1 MEMKEMMKKLWK
13 SRKTEEKVGLALGG
27 GATLGAAHVGVL
39 RALEEAEVAIDCIA
53 GTSIGAM
60 VGAFYAFGMPV
71 DEIEQIAL
79 ELDWP
84 DISGIALSKRG
95 LLNNDEMGKLLDKYL
110 GDVYFD
116 DADIP
121 FAAVTTD
128 ISTGEK
134 VILDE
139 GDVSEAVKASTCI
152 PVLFEPIKYN
162 GRLLVDGGLKE
173 SVPLSAIQNMGAEF
187 TIGVDLN
194 AHRKYKRPENILDIL
209 NNTLEIALKHLANV
223 DSREIDL
230 LIQPNLAE
238 FSRSETKDIDKM
250 ILEGYR
256 TAKNMLDQKEI
267 G

>member
-1 MEMKEMMKKLWK
+1 MELFGF
-13 SRKTEEKVGLALGG
+13 RTDEKVGLALGG

-39 RALEEAEVAIDCIA
+39 RALEESQIEIDCIA

-60 VGAFYAFGMPV
+60 VGAFYAFGMSV
-71 DEIEQIAL
+71 DEIEKIAL

-84 DISGIALSKRG
+84 DISGIALSRRG
-95 LLNNDEMGKLLDKYL
+95 LLNNDKMGKRLDKYL
-110 GDVYFD
+110 GDVHFE
-116 DADIP
+116 DADIS

-134 VILDE
+134 VILDT

-152 PVLFEPIKYN
+152 PVLFEPIEYN

-173 SVPLSAIQNMGAEF
+173 SVPLSAIQNMSAEF

-194 AHRKYKRPENILDIL
+194 AHRQYKRPENILDIL

-223 DSREIDL
+223 NLNEMDL

-250 ILEGYR
+250 ILEGYEA
-256 TAKNMLDQKEI
+256 AKTILDKEEI

>member
-1 MEMKEMMKKLWK
+1 MGLFDF
-13 SRKTEEKVGLALGG
+13 KTEEKVGLALGG

-39 RALEEAEVAIDCIA
+39 RALEESEIKIDCIA

-60 VGAFYAFGMPV
+60 VGAFYAFGMSV
-71 DEIEQIAL
+71 DEIEKIAL

-84 DISGIALSKRG
+84 DISRIALSRRG
-95 LLNNDEMGKLLDKYL
+95 LLTNDEMGKRLDKYL
-110 GDVYFD
+110 GDVNFD
-116 DADIP
+116 EADIP

-152 PVLFEPIKYN
+152 PVLFEPIEYD

-173 SVPLSAIQNMGAEF
+173 SVPLSAIQSLGAEY

-194 AHRKYKRPENILDIL
+194 AHRNYERPDNILDIL
-209 NNTLEIALKHLANV
+209 SNTLEIALKHLANV
-223 DSREIDL
+223 NTNEIDL

-238 FSRSETKDIDKM
+238 FSRSETKDTDKM
-250 ILEGYR
+250 IERGYQAANDSLKE
-256 TAKNMLDQKEI
+256 AKIK
-267 G
+267 

>member
-1 MEMKEMMKKLWK
+1 MGLFNTQDN
-13 SRKTEEKVGLALGG
+13 SNIGLALGG

-39 RALEEAEVAIDCIA
+39 RAVEDAEIEIDCLA

-60 VGAFYAFGMPV
+60 VGALYAFGMSV
-71 DEIEQIAL
+71 DEIEEIAL
-79 ELDWP
+79 DLDWP
-84 DISGIALSKRG
+84 DVSGLALSRRG
-95 LLNNDEMGKLLDKYL
+95 LLTNSEMGRMLDENL
-110 GDVYFD
+110 GDVSFEE
-116 DADIP
+116 AKIP

-134 VILDE
+134 VIIDA

-152 PVLFEPIKYN
+152 PVLFEPIEFD

-173 SVPLSAIQNMGAEF
+173 SVPLSAVQALGAEYI
-187 TIGVDLN
+187 IGVDLN
-194 AHRKYKRPENILDIL
+194 AHRTYKRPDNILDIL

-223 DSREIDL
+223 DPNEIDL

-250 ILEGYR
+250 IERGYQAANIR
-256 TAKNMLDQKEI
+256 FKEFDMSH
-267 G
+267 

>member
-1 MEMKEMMKKLWK
+1 MKLFNRK
-13 SRKTEEKVGLALGG
+13 SDKKVGLALGG
-27 GATLGAAHVGVL
+27 GATLGGAHVGVL
-39 RALEEAEVAIDCIA
+39 RALEETEITIEYIA

-60 VGAFYAFGMPV
+60 VGALYAFGMPV

-79 ELDWP
+79 DLDWP
-84 DISGIALSKRG
+84 DISGIALSRRG
-95 LLNNDEMGKLLDKYL
+95 LLTNNEMGKLLDKHL
-110 GDVYFD
+110 GDVSFK
-116 DADIP
+116 DAEIP

-134 VILDE
+134 VILNE

-152 PVLFEPIKYN
+152 PVLFEPIEYN
-162 GRLLVDGGLKE
+162 GHLLVDGGLKE
-173 SVPLSAIQNMGAEF
+173 SVPLSAIQNMGAEY

-194 AHRKYKRPENILDIL
+194 AHRNYKRPENILDIL

-223 DSREIDL
+223 NSQEIDL

-250 ILEGYR
+250 ISEGYK
-256 TAKNMLDQKEI
+256 TAKNMLDKREI
-267 G
+267 E

>member
-1 MEMKEMMKKLWK
+1 MNLFNRK
-13 SRKTEEKVGLALGG
+13 SDKKVGLALGG
-27 GATLGAAHVGVL
+27 GATLGGAHVGVL
-39 RALEEAEVAIDCIA
+39 RALEETEISIDYIA

-60 VGAFYAFGMPV
+60 VGALYAFGMPV

-79 ELDWP
+79 NLDWP
-84 DISGIALSKRG
+84 DISGLALSKRG
-95 LLNNDEMGKLLDKYL
+95 LLNNDEMGKLLDKHL
-110 GDVYFD
+110 GDVYFE

-121 FAAVTTD
+121 FASVTTD

-152 PVLFEPIKYN
+152 PVLFEPIEYN

-173 SVPLSAIQNMGAEF
+173 SVPLSAIQQMGAEY
-187 TIGVDLN
+187 TLGVDLN

-223 DSREIDL
+223 NSREIDL

-250 ILEGYR
+250 ISEGYK
-256 TAKNMLDQKEI
+256 TAKDMLEKEEI
-267 G
+267 N

>member
-1 MEMKEMMKKLWK
+1 MGLFDRNTKEH
-13 SRKTEEKVGLALGG
+13 VGLALGG
-27 GATLGAAHVGVL
+27 GATLGGAHVGVL
-39 RALEEAEVAIDCIA
+39 RALEEADMPIDYIA

-60 VGAFYAFGMPV
+60 VGALYAFGMSV
-71 DEIEQIAL
+71 DEIEEIAL
-79 ELDWP
+79 DLDWP
-84 DISGIALSKRG
+84 DISRIALSRRG
-95 LLNNDEMGKLLDKYL
+95 LLTNDEMGKLLDKHL
-110 GDVYFD
+110 GDIYFK

-152 PVLFEPIKYN
+152 PVLFEPIIYD

-173 SVPLSAIQNMGAEF
+173 SVPLSAIKNTGAEY

-223 DSREIDL
+223 NHKEIDL

-238 FSRSETKDIDKM
+238 FSRSETKNIDKM
-250 ILEGYR
+250 ITEGYKA
-256 TAKNMLDQKEI
+256 AKQSLDKE
-267 G
+267 GMA

>member
-1 MEMKEMMKKLWK
+1 MGLFDF
-13 SRKTEEKVGLALGG
+13 KTEQNVGLALGG
-27 GATLGAAHVGVL
+27 GATLGGAHVGVL
-39 RALEEAEVAIDCIA
+39 RALEEADIKIDCIA

-71 DEIEQIAL
+71 DEIGKIAL
-79 ELDWP
+79 NLDWP

-95 LLNNDEMGKLLDKYL
+95 LLTNDEMGKLLDQHL
-110 GDVYFD
+110 GDVYFE

-121 FAAVTTD
+121 FAVVTTD

-152 PVLFEPIKYN
+152 PVLFEPIEYN

-173 SVPLSAIQNMGAEF
+173 SVPLSAIQNMGAGF

-194 AHRKYKRPENILDIL
+194 AHRNYKRPENILDIL

-223 DSREIDL
+223 SLNEMDL

-238 FSRSETKDIDKM
+238 FNRSETKDIDKM
-250 ILEGYR
+250 ITKGYKAAR
-256 TAKNMLDQKEI
+256 KVLGEKET

>member
-1 MEMKEMMKKLWK
+1 MNLFNRK
-13 SRKTEEKVGLALGG
+13 SDKKVGLALGG
-27 GATLGAAHVGVL
+27 GATLGGAHVGVL
-39 RALEEAEVAIDCIA
+39 RALEETELSIDYIA

-60 VGAFYAFGMPV
+60 VGALYAFGMPV
-71 DEIEQIAL
+71 NEIEQIAL
-79 ELDWP
+79 DLDWP
-84 DISGIALSKRG
+84 DISGLALSKRG
-95 LLNNDEMGKLLDKYL
+95 LLNNDEMGKLLDQHL
-110 GDVYFD
+110 GDVYFE

-134 VILDE
+134 VILDG

-152 PVLFEPIKYN
+152 PVLFEPIEYN

-173 SVPLSAIQNMGAEF
+173 SVPLSAIQKMGAEY

-223 DSREIDL
+223 NSREIDL

-250 ILEGYR
+250 ISEGYK
-256 TAKNMLDQKEI
+256 TAKDMLEKEEI
-267 G
+267 N

>member
-1 MEMKEMMKKLWK
+1 MNLFNRK
-13 SRKTEEKVGLALGG
+13 SDKKVGLALGG
-27 GATLGAAHVGVL
+27 GATLGGAHVGVL
-39 RALEEAEVAIDCIA
+39 RALEETELSIDYIA

-60 VGAFYAFGMPV
+60 VGALYAFGMPV

-79 ELDWP
+79 DLDWP
-84 DISGIALSKRG
+84 DISGLALSKRG
-95 LLNNDEMGKLLDKYL
+95 LLNNNEMGKLLDKHL
-110 GDVYFD
+110 GDVHFD

-152 PVLFEPIKYN
+152 PVLFEPIEYN

-173 SVPLSAIQNMGAEF
+173 SVPLSAIQQMGAEY

-223 DSREIDL
+223 NSREIDL

-250 ILEGYR
+250 ISEGYK
-256 TAKNMLDQKEI
+256 TAKDMLEKEEI
-267 G
+267 N

>member
-1 MEMKEMMKKLWK
+1 MNLFNRK
-13 SRKTEEKVGLALGG
+13 SDKKVGLALGG
-27 GATLGAAHVGVL
+27 GATLGGAHVGVL
-39 RALEEAEVAIDCIA
+39 RALEETELSIEYIA

-60 VGAFYAFGMPV
+60 VGALYAFGMPV

-79 ELDWP
+79 DLDWP
-84 DISGIALSKRG
+84 DISGLALSKRG
-95 LLNNDEMGKLLDKYL
+95 LLNNDEMGKLLDKHL
-110 GDVYFD
+110 GDVFFE

-152 PVLFEPIKYN
+152 PVLFEPIEYN

-173 SVPLSAIQNMGAEF
+173 SVPLSAIQQMGAEY

-223 DSREIDL
+223 NSREIDL

-250 ILEGYR
+250 ISEGYK
-256 TAKNMLDQKEI
+256 TAKDMLEKEEI
-267 G
+267 N

>member
-1 MEMKEMMKKLWK
+1 MGLFDFKTKK
-13 SRKTEEKVGLALGG
+13 KVGLALGG
-27 GATLGAAHVGVL
+27 GATLGGAHVGVL
-39 RALEEAEVAIDCIA
+39 RALEEAEIKIDCIS

-71 DEIEQIAL
+71 DEIEKIAL

-95 LLNNDEMGKLLDKYL
+95 SLTNHEMGKLLDQHL
-110 GDVYFD
+110 GDVYFK
-116 DADIP
+116 DAKIP

-134 VILDE
+134 VILDQ

-152 PVLFEPIKYN
+152 PVLFEPIQYD

-194 AHRKYKRPENILDIL
+194 AHRNYKRPENILDIL

-223 DSREIDL
+223 NIKEIDTL
-230 LIQPNLAE
+230 VQPNLAE
-238 FSRSETKDIDKM
+238 FSRSDTEHVDQIIKLGYEAMIKSIETIK
-250 ILEGYR
+250 
-256 TAKNMLDQKEI
+256 
-267 G
+267 

>member
-1 MEMKEMMKKLWK
+1 MFNRDSVK
-13 SRKTEEKVGLALGG
+13 KVGLALGG
-27 GATLGAAHVGVL
+27 GATLGAAHIGVL
-39 RALEEAEVAIDCIA
+39 KALEESEIEIHCIA

-60 VGAFYAFGMPV
+60 VGAFYAFGMSV
-71 DEIEQIAL
+71 DEIEHIAL

-84 DISGIALSKRG
+84 DVSGLTLSKMG
-95 LLNNDEMGKLLDKYL
+95 LLTNHAMGKLIDTYL
-110 GDVYFD
+110 GDVHFE
-116 DADIP
+116 AAQIP
-121 FAAVTTD
+121 FAAVATD

-134 VILDE
+134 VIINE

-152 PVLFEPIKYN
+152 PVLFEPVEIN

-173 SVPLSAIQNMGAEF
+173 SVPLSAIQSLGAEY

-194 AHRKYKRPENILDIL
+194 AHRKYKRPKNILDIL

-223 DSREIDL
+223 NTGDLDL

-250 ILEGYR
+250 IERGYEAAI
-256 TAKNMLDQKEI
+256 TSIEASEHI
-267 G
+267 

>member
-1 MEMKEMMKKLWK
+1 MKEMIEKLWNSKKREKKL
-13 SRKTEEKVGLALGG
+13 GLALGG

-39 RALEEAEVAIDCIA
+39 RALEESKIEVDCIA

-60 VGAFYAFGMPV
+60 VGAFYSFGMPV
-71 DEIEQIAL
+71 DEIKDIAL

-84 DISGIALSKRG
+84 DVSGLTLSKMG
-95 LLNNDEMGKLLDKYL
+95 LLTNHAMGKLIDTHL
-110 GDVYFD
+110 GDVQFD
-116 DADIP
+116 EAQIP
-121 FAAVTTD
+121 FSVVATD

-134 VILDE
+134 VIISE

-152 PVLFEPIKYN
+152 PVLFEPVTFD

-173 SVPLSAIQNMGAEF
+173 SVPLSAIQSFGAEY

-194 AHRKYKRPENILDIL
+194 AHRNYERPENILDIL

-223 DSREIDL
+223 NTNEIDL

-238 FSRSETKDIDKM
+238 FSRSDTKGTTKM
-250 ILEGYR
+250 IERGYQAAVESLEVYG
-256 TAKNMLDQKEI
+256 N
-267 G
+267 

>member
-1 MEMKEMMKKLWK
+1 MNLFNRK
-13 SRKTEEKVGLALGG
+13 SDKKVGLALGG
-27 GATLGAAHVGVL
+27 GATLGGAHVGVL
-39 RALEEAEVAIDCIA
+39 RALEETELSIDYIA

-60 VGAFYAFGMPV
+60 VGALYAFGMPV
-71 DEIEQIAL
+71 NKIEQIAL
-79 ELDWP
+79 DLDWP
-84 DISGIALSKRG
+84 DISGLALSKRG
-95 LLNNDEMGKLLDKYL
+95 LLNNDEMGKLLDKHL
-110 GDVYFD
+110 GDVYFE

-152 PVLFEPIKYN
+152 PVLFEPIEYN

-173 SVPLSAIQNMGAEF
+173 SVPLSAIQQMGAEY

-223 DSREIDL
+223 NSREIDL

-250 ILEGYR
+250 ISEGYK
-256 TAKNMLDQKEI
+256 TAKDMLEKEEI
-267 G
+267 N

>member
-1 MEMKEMMKKLWK
+1 MNLFNRK
-13 SRKTEEKVGLALGG
+13 SDKKVGLALGG
-27 GATLGAAHVGVL
+27 GATLGGAHVGVL
-39 RALEEAEVAIDCIA
+39 RALEETELSIDYIA

-60 VGAFYAFGMPV
+60 VGALYAFGMPV
-71 DEIEQIAL
+71 NEIEQIAL
-79 ELDWP
+79 DLDWP
-84 DISGIALSKRG
+84 DISGLALSKRG
-95 LLNNDEMGKLLDKYL
+95 LLNNDEMGKLLDQHL
-110 GDVYFD
+110 GDVYFE

-152 PVLFEPIKYN
+152 PVLFEPIEYN

-173 SVPLSAIQNMGAEF
+173 SVPLSAIQQMGAEY

-223 DSREIDL
+223 NSREIDL

-250 ILEGYR
+250 ISEGYK
-256 TAKNMLDQKEI
+256 TAKDMLEKEEI
-267 G
+267 N

>member
-1 MEMKEMMKKLWK
+1 MGLFSKTKKNI
-13 SRKTEEKVGLALGG
+13 GLALGG
-27 GATLGAAHVGVL
+27 GATLGAAHVGIL
-39 RALEEAEVAIDCIA
+39 RALEEAEIEIDCIA

-60 VGAFYAFGMPV
+60 VGAFYAFGMSV

-79 ELDWP
+79 DLDWP
-84 DISGIALSKRG
+84 DISGLALSKRG
-95 LLNNDEMGKLLDKYL
+95 LLNNDEMGKLLDKHL
-110 GDVYFD
+110 GDVHFE

-134 VILDE
+134 VILDG

-152 PVLFEPIKYN
+152 PVLFEPIEYN

-173 SVPLSAIQNMGAEF
+173 SVPLSAIQKMGAEY

-223 DSREIDL
+223 NSREIDL

-250 ILEGYR
+250 ISEGYK
-256 TAKNMLDQKEI
+256 TAKDMLDKEEI
-267 G
+267 N

>member
-1 MEMKEMMKKLWK
+1 MGLFDF
-13 SRKTEEKVGLALGG
+13 KTEKNVGLALGG
-27 GATLGAAHVGVL
+27 GATLGGAHVGVL
-39 RALEEAEVAIDCIA
+39 RALEEAEIKIDCIA

-71 DEIEQIAL
+71 DEIEKIAL

-84 DISGIALSKRG
+84 DISRIAMSKRG
-95 LLNNDEMGKLLDKYL
+95 LLNNNEMGKLLDQQL
-110 GDVYFD
+110 GDVYFK

-152 PVLFEPIKYN
+152 PVLFEPIQYN

-173 SVPLSAIQNMGAEF
+173 SVPLSAIQNMGAEY

-194 AHRKYKRPENILDIL
+194 AYRNYKRPENILDIL

-223 DSREIDL
+223 SLNEIDL
-230 LIQPNLAE
+230 LIQPNLSE
-238 FSRSETKDIDKM
+238 FSRSDTEQVDRM
-250 ILEGYR
+250 IKRGYE
-256 TAKNMLDQKEI
+256 AAFSSLQNISDEVS
-267 G
+267 

>member
-1 MEMKEMMKKLWK
+1 MVLGDHK
-13 SRKTEEKVGLALGG
+13 SDKVGLALGG

-39 RALEEAEVAIDCIA
+39 QALKEFDIKIDYVA

-71 DEIEQIAL
+71 DKIEKIAL
-79 ELDWP
+79 ELEWP
-84 DISGIALSKRG
+84 DISAIALSKRG
-95 LLNNDEMGKLLDKYL
+95 LLTNNEMGKLLDKHL
-110 GDVYFD
+110 GDVNFKE
-116 DADIP
+116 ADIP

-152 PVLFEPIKYN
+152 PVLFEPIEFK

-173 SVPLSAIQNMGAEF
+173 SVPLSAIQGMGAQY

-194 AHRKYKRPENILDIL
+194 AYRNYKRPENILDIL

-223 DSREIDL
+223 NPKEIDL

-250 ILEGYR
+250 IERGYKA
-256 TAKNMLDQKEI
+256 AKDILDGKSI
-267 G
+267 V

>member
-1 MEMKEMMKKLWK
+1 MKLFNRK
-13 SRKTEEKVGLALGG
+13 SDQKVGLALGG
-27 GATLGAAHVGVL
+27 GATLGGAHVGVL
-39 RALEEAEVAIDCIA
+39 RALEETEITIDCIA

-60 VGAFYAFGMPV
+60 VGALYAFGMSV
-71 DEIEQIAL
+71 DEIEKIAL

-84 DISGIALSKRG
+84 DISGIALSRRG
-95 LLNNDEMGKLLDKYL
+95 LLTNDEMGKLLDKHL
-110 GDVYFD
+110 GDVYFE
-116 DADIP
+116 DAEIP

-152 PVLFEPIKYN
+152 PVLFEPIEYN
-162 GRLLVDGGLKE
+162 GHLLVDGGLKE
-173 SVPLSAIQNMGAEF
+173 SVPISAIKNMGAEY

-194 AHRKYKRPENILDIL
+194 AHRNYKRPENILDIL

-223 DSREIDL
+223 KSQEIDL

-250 ILEGYR
+250 ISEGYKS
-256 TAKNMLDQKEI
+256 AKEMLDKREI
-267 G
+267 K